1 MTSGVIVASNVLC
14 SAGSSTQQ
22 LWAAVRAG
30 ISRIGN
36 SHIIGR
42 DREPIRMGL
51 VPEDALEPHLPPE
64 IELLPLPSRA
74 RRMLRLA
81 APVLRSVLEHAGD
94 SPVRL
99 FLGLP
104 QLTVSEAPWLKG
116 FALYLGKCAGVALDA
131 PNSRVVPSGRA
142 AAMMA
147 LELALNALDSD
158 PTRPVIVGGV
168 DTFLDLK
175 LLAALDAEGRILGSN
190 VMDGFLPGEGAAF
203 LVLSHPSLAGESGV
217 ASISARAAASFS
229 DGGHRTGPEP
239 ARGEGLAE
247 AIDTLRSRLTGAV
260 PAVATTFA
268 GLNGESFDAKLWGV
282 ARVRHAG
289 FFAPS
294 MVLEHPAD
302 CCGDAGAALGAILL
316 ALAATA
322 LKDRQR
328 AGPALVWAA
337 SDGESRACA
346 LLSASRASST
356 PGEV

>member
-1 MTSGVIVASNVLC
+1 MTSGVIIASNVLC
-14 SAGSSTQQ
+14 SSGRGTEQ

-36 SHIIGR
+36 SHIMGR

-51 VPEDALEPHLPPE
+51 APEDALEPRLPPE

-81 APVLRSVLEHAGD
+81 APVLRSVLQHAGD

-104 QLTVSEAPWLKG
+104 QLPVSEAHWLKG
-116 FALYLGKCAGVALDA
+116 FALHLGKIAGVALDA
-131 PNSRVVPSGRA
+131 PNSRVVPAGRA
-142 AAMMA
+142 AALMA
-147 LELALNALDSD
+147 LELALSALDSD

-168 DTFLDLK
+168 DSFLDLK

-203 LVLSHPSLAGESGV
+203 LVLSHPSRAGETGV
-217 ASISARAAASFS
+217 ASICAQAAASCS
-229 DGGHRTGPEP
+229 DPGHRAGLEP

-247 AIDTLRSRLTGAV
+247 ALEALRGRLAGALA
-260 PAVATTFA
+260 PVATTFA

-282 ARVRHAG
+282 ARLRHG
-289 FFAPS
+289 DFFAPG

-302 CCGDAGAALGAILL
+302 CFGDAGAALGAILL
-316 ALAATA
+316 ALAAQA
-322 LKDRQR
+322 LQNRQR

-346 LLSASRASST
+346 LLSAAAA
-356 PGEV
+356 